1 MIEQYRGRTGTP
13 LYNRARCD
21 RYSSD
26 APYARCA
33 VRILPNALPNAL
45 PDEWPDALP
54 DELPNPLPDRRADAM
69 TDAEHLTEQGNVL
82 AKLQRPLEALACYEQ
97 ALLLQP
103 DHLEAL
109 KNRGNVL
116 RALNCREQAL
126 ASYAVALQF
135 KPDYTEAMNNSAV
148 VLQELDRPE
157 EALAYYERA
166 LQHQPVRAST
176 LVNHGVTLQNL
187 NRPDAALVSFD
198 EALRLEPGLA
208 EAHFGAALCRLLLGD
223 FVGGWQAYEWRRKIP
238 AYASVVRDFTQPL
251 WLGDAPVQG
260 KTILLHAEQGL
271 GDTLQFC
278 RYAQAVA
285 ELGATVWLEVQEPLR
300 ALLMQLLGIQ
310 GIQGI
315 ENPKGLKG
323 VGIAGAGIQGVLAR
337 GEALPHFDYHCPLPS
352 LPLALRTELATIPAR
367 VPYLEADARKIAAW
381 SQRLAAYPRPWI
393 GVVWSGNVAHVND
406 RHRSIPLAQL
416 NPVLREGGSFISLQK
431 EVPQPDQAAFAS
443 THLIDIAAALH
454 DFTDTAAVLA
464 CLDHVITVDTAV
476 AHLAGA
482 MGRAA
487 TVMLPYRPDF
497 RWLLER
503 TDSPW
508 YPSLQLVRQQRR
520 GDWSGAIAQ
529 VAARLRETR

>member
-1 MIEQYRGRTGTP
+1 MP
-13 LYNRARCD
+13 A
-21 RYSSD
+21 
-26 APYARCA
+26 
-33 VRILPNALPNAL
+33 
-45 PDEWPDALP
+45 
-54 DELPNPLPDRRADAM
+54 AM
-69 TDAEHLTEQGNVL
+69 TDAEHLTEQGNAL

-97 ALLLQP
+97 ALQAQP

-109 KNRGNVL
+109 KNRGNIL

-135 KPDYTEAMNNSAV
+135 KPDYTEALNNSGV

-157 EALAYYERA
+157 EALTYYERA
-166 LQHQPVRAST
+166 LQHQPVRAGT
-176 LVNHGVTLQNL
+176 LINHGVALQNL
-187 NRPDAALVSFD
+187 NRPDAALASFD
-198 EALRLEPGLA
+198 EAIRLEPNLA

-223 FVGGWQAYEWRRKIP
+223 FIGGWQAYEWRRRIP
-238 AYASVVRDFTQPL
+238 AYASVVRDFAQPL
-251 WLGDAPVQG
+251 WLGDVSVQG

-285 ELGATVWLEVQEPLR
+285 ELGADVWLEVQAPLQ
-300 ALLMQLLGIQ
+300 ALLVQLLGIQ
-310 GIQGI
+310 GIENIRGI
-315 ENPKGLKG
+315 EARRIEAGSIEAGGIKAGRITGARIKG
-323 VGIAGAGIQGVLAR
+323 VLTR

-352 LPLALRTELATIPAR
+352 LPRALRTELATIPA
-367 VPYLEADARKIAAW
+367 PPAYLQADAGKVALW

-406 RHRSIPLAQL
+406 SHRSIPLAQWE
-416 NPVLREGGSFISLQK
+416 PVLREAGSFISLQK
-431 EVPQPDQAAFAS
+431 EVPERDRAAFAA
-443 THLIDIAAALH
+443 TRLVDIAGALH

-482 MGRAA
+482 MGRPA

-529 VAARLRETR
+529 VAARLREKR